1 MEKSLLSSYLEKL
14 ELNGLSGDGIS
25 RALTH
30 RSYCAEHEGVE
41 SNERLEFLG
50 DSILGAVVGIHVYA
64 KYLHFEEGQ
73 LTKLRASVVSTQTLA
88 KVAKSIGLGEILL
101 LGRGEEASGGRE
113 KSSLLADAFEAL
125 VGQIYLELGFSAA
138 EKFILGLLEPE
149 IVENAKLPG
158 DFDYKS
164 RLQELL
170 AQLSMDSPRY
180 ELSWS
185 GPDHSRSFEA
195 VVRSGDES
203 LGVGTGSSKKMAE
216 QNAARKGLYLLQEL
230 NKDVLGEVDN

>member
-14 ELNGLSGDGIS
+14 DLNGLSEDGIY

-30 RSYCAEHEGVE
+30 RSYCAEHDGIE

-50 DSILGAVVGIHVYA
+50 DSILGAVVGIYVYA
-64 KYLHFEEGQ
+64 KFSHFEEGQ
-73 LTKLRASVVSTQTLA
+73 LTKLRASVVSTQKLA
-88 KVAKSIGLGEILL
+88 KVAKCIGLGEILL

-113 KSSLLADAFEAL
+113 KNSILADAFEAL
-125 VGQIYLELGFSAA
+125 VGQIYLEVGFSAA
-138 EKFILGLLEPE
+138 EKFILGVLETE
-149 IVENAKLPG
+149 IAENAKLPG

-170 AQLSMDSPRY
+170 AQLSMDPPLY

-185 GPDHSRSFEA
+185 GPDHSRNFEA
-195 VVRSGDES
+195 LVRSGNES
-203 LGVGTGSSKKMAE
+203 LGVGNGSSKKMAE
-216 QNAARKGLYLLQEL
+216 QNAARKGLRLLQEL
-230 NKDVLGEVDN
+230 NKDILGEVDN

>member
-14 ELNGLSGDGIS
+14 DLNGLSEDGIY

-30 RSYCAEHEGVE
+30 RSYCAEHDGIE

-50 DSILGAVVGIHVYA
+50 DSILGAVVGIYVYA
-64 KYLHFEEGQ
+64 KFSHFEEGQ
-73 LTKLRASVVSTQTLA
+73 LTKLRASVVSTQKLA
-88 KVAKSIGLGEILL
+88 KVAKYIGLGEILL

-113 KSSLLADAFEAL
+113 KNSILADAFEAL
-125 VGQIYLELGFSAA
+125 VGQIYLEVGFSAA
-138 EKFILGLLEPE
+138 EKFILGVLETE
-149 IVENAKLPG
+149 IAENAKLPG

-170 AQLSMDSPRY
+170 AQLSMDPPLY

-185 GPDHSRSFEA
+185 GPDHSRNFEA
-195 VVRSGDES
+195 LVRSGNES
-203 LGVGTGSSKKMAE
+203 LGVGNGSSKKMAE
-216 QNAARKGLYLLQEL
+216 QNAARKGLRLLQEL
-230 NKDVLGEVDN
+230 NKDILGEVDN